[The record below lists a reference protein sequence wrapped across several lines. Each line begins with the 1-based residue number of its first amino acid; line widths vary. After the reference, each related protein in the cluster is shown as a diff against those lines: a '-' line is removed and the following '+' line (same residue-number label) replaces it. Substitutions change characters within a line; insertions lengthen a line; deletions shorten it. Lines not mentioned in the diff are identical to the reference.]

1 MPRLRN
7 AIITSMN
14 ISEAADSLAWDAF
27 LRVQPW
33 KPFLQSWT
41 MGEVYRDIGQ
51 EPVRL
56 IAKDNE
62 RINGIC
68 FGHIVPAKR
77 GKHLSIPYG
86 PVISGKLQAESFK
99 RTFDSLLNELQR
111 IAKERSCSFI
121 RMSPFWPES
130 QLLSSQYSNSQSE
143 VPKTVPSPLHLL
155 AEHLWL
161 LPLKDGDNPRREE
174 SILSGMRKTT
184 RNLIRRA
191 ERDGV
196 TIEASSDPN
205 RDLKIFLTL
214 HNETR
219 LRHGFTPY
227 TDALFAAQI
236 RHFCAR
242 SEATL
247 YLARFQGEVIAA
259 SIHMHFAGETSYHH
273 GASTGKFSKIPA
285 SYLLQW
291 IAIRDALRRGDNIY
305 NFWGIAPTSPAPHP
319 SPDGGGA
326 TPPLSPFGGKG
337 SGDRGKHPFSG
348 VSLFKTGFGGE
359 LLNLQHCFDI
369 PLSSKYWLTY
379 VFEAVRRWRR
389 GF

>member
-1 MPRLRN
+1 MTIR
-7 AIITSMN
+7 
-14 ISEAADSLAWDAF
+14 EATDQSTWDTF

-56 IAKDNE
+56 IAEENGAVT
-62 RINGIC
+62 GIC

-77 GKHLSIPYG
+77 GKHLSVPYG

-99 RTFDSLLNELQR
+99 HTFDSLLIGLR
-111 IAKERSCSFI
+111 RLARERNCSFI
-121 RMSPFWPES
+121 RMSPFWPS
-130 QLLSSQYSNSQSE
+130 SLPPSKPQLSSAIS
-143 VPKTVPSPLHLL
+143 SPLHLL
-155 AEHLWL
+155 AEHVWY
-161 LPLKDGDNPRREE
+161 LPLVTPDPWKQLQLPATRYPPAFGEVRPWRLPARKTEDDLLM
-174 SILSGMRKTT
+174 SMRKTT

-196 TIEASSDPN
+196 TVEASSDPN
-205 RDLKIFLTL
+205 RDLGVFLTL

-242 SEATL
+242 SEASL
-247 YLARFQGEVIAA
+247 YLARFQGEIIAA

-273 GASTGKFSKIPA
+273 GASASRFSKIPA
-285 SYLLQW
+285 SYLIQW
-291 IAIRDALRRGDNIY
+291 TAIRDALRRGDHIY
-305 NFWGIAPTSPAPHP
+305 NFWGIAPSPNPNP
-319 SPDGGGA
+319 NPN
-326 TPPLSPFGGKG
+326 PNP
-337 SGDRGKHPFSG
+337 HPFSG
-348 VSLFKTGFGGE
+348 VTLFKTGFGGE

-369 PLSSKYWLTY
+369 PLSPKYWLTY
-379 VFEAVRRWRR
+379 VFEAMRRWRR

>member
-1 MPRLRN
+1 MPLRN

-14 ISEAADSLAWDAF
+14 ISEATDSLAWDAF
-27 LRVQPW
+27 LRAQPW

-56 IAKDNE
+56 IAE
-62 RINGIC
+62 RNGAVTAIC

-77 GKHLSIPYG
+77 GRHLSIPYG
-86 PVISGKLQAESFK
+86 PVLDHRLTEDERTITFKAILESLK
-99 RTFDSLLNELQR
+99 K
-111 IAKERSCSFI
+111 IARSRGCSFI
-121 RMSPFWPES
+121 RMSPFWPSPSPPS
-130 QLLSSQYSNSQSE
+130 QPQPQPQPPSAIS
-143 VPKTVPSPLHLL
+143 SPLHLL
-155 AEHLWL
+155 AEHVWY
-161 LPLKDGDNPRREE
+161 LPLVTPDPWKQLQLPATRYPLPARKTEDDLLM
-174 SILSGMRKTT
+174 SMRKTT

-196 TIEASSDPN
+196 TVEASSDPN
-205 RDLKIFLTL
+205 RDLGIFLTL

-227 TDALFAAQI
+227 TDALFTAQI

-242 SEATL
+242 SEASL

-259 SIHMHFAGETSYHH
+259 SIHMHFADETSYHH
-273 GASTGKFSKIPA
+273 GASASKFSKVPA

-291 IAIRDALRRGDNIY
+291 TAIQDARRRGDHIY
-305 NFWGIAPTSPAPHP
+305 NFWGIAPPSLNPNPNPNPHP
-319 SPDGGGA
+319 FA
-326 TPPLSPFGGKG
+326 
-337 SGDRGKHPFSG
+337 G

-369 PLSSKYWLTY
+369 PLSPKYWLTY
-379 VFEAVRRWRR
+379 VFEALRRWRR

>member
-1 MPRLRN
+1 MTIR
-7 AIITSMN
+7 
-14 ISEAADSLAWDAF
+14 EATDQSTWDTF

-56 IAKDNE
+56 IAEENGAVT
-62 RINGIC
+62 GIC

-99 RTFDSLLNELQR
+99 HTFDSLLNELKR
-111 IAKERSCSFI
+111 LAKERSCSFI
-121 RMSPFWPES
+121 RMSPFWPSSPPPS
-130 QLLSSQYSNSQSE
+130 QPQPQPSAAIS
-143 VPKTVPSPLHLL
+143 SPLHLL
-155 AEHLWL
+155 AEHVWY
-161 LPLKDGDNPRREE
+161 LPLVTPDPWQLTANRLPARTERVRSGGSLIARTEAE
-174 SILSGMRKTT
+174 LLSAMRKTT

-196 TIEASSDPN
+196 TVEASSDPN
-205 RDLKIFLTL
+205 RDLGVFLTL

-227 TDALFAAQI
+227 TDALFATQI

-242 SEATL
+242 SEASL

-291 IAIRDALRRGDNIY
+291 TAIQDARRRGDHIY
-305 NFWGIAPTSPAPHP
+305 NFWGIAPPSLNPNPNPNPHP
-319 SPDGGGA
+319 FA
-326 TPPLSPFGGKG
+326 
-337 SGDRGKHPFSG
+337 G

-369 PLSSKYWLTY
+369 PLSPKYWLTY
-379 VFEAVRRWRR
+379 VFEALRRWRR